1 LVIGST
7 RYSAWER
14 EKGGDPVTTTEVN
27 KAQFRRLYEEVL
39 NKGDVSIVD
48 ELIAPDF
55 FNHAAPAATNRGPSS
70 LRWLATMLRTAFPD
84 LHFTIEELVAE
95 GDIVAG
101 RLSMSGTHEGPLMGM
116 PPPSARAVRQ
126 EHMHLVRY
134 RDGKAV
140 EHWGVR
146 DDLGMMQQMGV
157 IPEPNQSEEAAPT

>member
-1 LVIGST
+1 MST
-7 RYSAWER
+7 PEQ
-14 EKGGDPVTTTEVN
+14 N
-27 KAQFRRLYEEVL
+27 KAQFRRTYEEVL
-39 NKGDVSIVD
+39 NQGDLSIVD

-55 FNHAAPAATNRGPSS
+55 LNHAAPPGTNRGPSS

-101 RLSMSGTHEGPLMGM
+101 RLTMSGTHEGPLPGM
-116 PPPSARAVRQ
+116 PPPSGRAVRQ
-126 EHMHLVRY
+126 AHMHFVRY

-146 DDLGMMQQMGV
+146 DDLGIMQQMGV
-157 IPEPNQSEEAAPT
+157 IPELEQPEELDPT